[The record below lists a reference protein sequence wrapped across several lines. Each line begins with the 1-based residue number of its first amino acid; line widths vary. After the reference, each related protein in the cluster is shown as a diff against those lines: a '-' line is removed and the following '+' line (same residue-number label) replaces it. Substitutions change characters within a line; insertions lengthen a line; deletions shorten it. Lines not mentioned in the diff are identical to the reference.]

1 MAARQ
6 ETEKCAGKTRSLR
19 LAVITS
25 ATAIIAVAFVFFAN
39 RNPEQ
44 GLFIPCFF
52 HKATGLYCPGCGV
65 TRGTWKLLH
74 GDVYGALGANILL
87 PFILGIIGYE
97 IIRKFA
103 KTLFAK
109 ELPVMSFG
117 KMTIGLGVI
126 IMIIFTILR
135 NIPKEPFSRLAP

>member
-1 MAARQ
+1 MAVRQ
-6 ETEKCAGKTRSLR
+6 ETEKCEGKTRSLR
-19 LAVITS
+19 LAGIMS
-25 ATAIIAVAFVFFAN
+25 AAALAVAAFVFFTN

-74 GDVYGALGANILL
+74 GDIHGALGSNILL

-109 ELPVMSFG
+109 ELPAMSFG
-117 KMTIGLGVI
+117 KTAIILGIAVVI
-126 IMIIFTILR
+126 AFTVLR
-135 NIPKEPFSRLAP
+135 NIPKEPFQRLAP